1 MPLRTGTLAVFAIAL
16 AVPAAA
22 QQTAPVPSDLRDV
35 GITQNLDAQL
45 PLDLRLTD
53 ENGETVELG
62 RYFKEGR
69 PVLLTLGY
77 YRCPM
82 LCDLVLNG
90 LIAGLQEIDWVPGRE
105 FDIVTVSIDPL
116 ETPQLARLKKQGY
129 MADYARAGAAR
140 GWHFMTA
147 SEEVIEEIADTVG
160 FQYEYVESR
169 QEFAHAA
176 AIFVITPDGRVSRYL
191 FGVVFDPRTLRLSLV
206 EAAEGGIGSVI
217 DQFLLYCY
225 AYDAEAGQYTPV
237 AWRIMRLGGVAT
249 VLLLG
254 MSLVTFW
261 IRETRRKRA
270 V

>member
-1 MPLRTGTLAVFAIAL
+1 MRFRSILLPAIAI
-16 AVPAAA
+16 AWTVPAVA
-22 QQTAPVPSDLRDV
+22 QQADSVPSDLRNV

-45 PLDLRLTD
+45 PLDLELTD
-53 ENGETVELG
+53 ENGQTVQLG
-62 RYFKEGR
+62 EYFKEDK

-90 LIAGLQEIDWVPGRE
+90 LIGALQEIDWVPGRE

-129 MADYARAGAAR
+129 MADYARAGAAE

-147 SEEVIEEIADTVG
+147 GEEVIERIADTVG
-160 FQYEYVESR
+160 FQCEYVEAR

-191 FGVVFDPRTLRLSLV
+191 FGVVFEPRTLRLSLV
-206 EAAEGGIGSVI
+206 EASEGGVGSVI

-225 AYDAEAGQYTPV
+225 AYDSEAGQYTPV

-261 IRETRRKRA
+261 IRETRQKRA
-270 V
+270 A